1 MDDGLPG
8 AGGRRQQK
16 RSPKAQALA
25 GGRSVRP
32 RRRRSPAAEAF
43 AQAAGGRRQQKR
55 SPKAQAVT
63 GRCENPLSAQIAPP
77 VAPFPASG
85 PEGSVGRGAEFAKML
100 FPHLAGSGTA
110 HARVI

>member
-1 MDDGLPG
+1 MDD
-8 AGGRRQQK
+8 
-16 RSPKAQALA
+16 
-25 GGRSVRP
+25 
-32 RRRRSPAAEAF
+32 
-43 AQAAGGRRQQKR
+43 GRRQQKR
-55 SPKAQAVT
+55 SPKAQAVA

-77 VAPFPASG
+77 VAPFPVSG